1 MITSL
6 RISNL
11 KSFEDSGDLRF
22 SRVNLLT
29 GLNGRGKSTVI
40 QTLLLIAQS
49 YDTEKGIGRI
59 SLKGKFI
66 DLGTY
71 DDVLRRGAEP
81 GEIGID
87 ITTDDEADSKICF
100 ILARDENDQKY
111 AVISDLLVDEKSRME
126 SVSSQGF
133 VVADSGAQVVSDKD
147 IPVVADNVEKV
158 LGSTSDVLGLR
169 QLRNVCFISADR
181 EGGVNIKKN
190 DTEWN
195 PRLGV
200 GIHGQY
206 VMNMLEVA
214 TPEQKQEINQWY
226 REILDGGYVKTHE
239 DKERHEIAMYIDPA
253 GTEQGFKPSNVGFG
267 YSYIL
272 TILVAIV
279 MADEGSKMF
288 IENPEAHLHPSAQA
302 NLIAAIVEIAKKK
315 NLQVFIESHSDH
327 VVHGLQLS
335 VKKNI
340 IDHSEL
346 SVLFFSFDEDIP
358 NLSQVC
364 QMGITEDGHIE
375 NPPSGFFDQAEQDL
389 STLIGLDDIDNLFE
403 E

>member
-6 RISNL
+6 RINNL
-11 KSFEDSGDLRF
+11 KSFENSGDLRF

-66 DLGTY
+66 NLGTY
-71 DDVLRRGAEP
+71 DDVLRRDASSD
-81 GEIGID
+81 EIGIE
-87 ITTDDEADSKICF
+87 ITTDDDADSKISF
-100 ILARDENDQKY
+100 ILARDENDQKF
-111 AVISDLLVDEKSRME
+111 AVINDLWVDEKSRME
-126 SVSSQGF
+126 SVSSQSF
-133 VVADSGAQVVSDKD
+133 VVADSSILALSNHGETA
-147 IPVVADNVEKV
+147 VADVVEKV

-214 TPEQKQEINQWY
+214 TTEQKQEINQWY
-226 REILDGGYVKTHE
+226 RKILDGGYVRTHE

-253 GTEQGFKPSNVGFG
+253 GTDQGFKPSNVGFG

-279 MADEGSKMF
+279 MADEGCKMF

-302 NLIAAIVEIAKKK
+302 NLVAAIVEIAKNK
-315 NLQVFIESHSDH
+315 NLQIFIESHSDH

-335 VKKNI
+335 VKKRI
-340 IDHSEL
+340 IDHSAL

-358 NLSQVC
+358 NLSHVC
-364 QMGITEDGHIE
+364 QMGIAEDGHIE
-375 NPPSGFFDQAEQDL
+375 NPPSGFFDQAEKDL
-389 STLIGLDDIDNLFE
+389 STLIGLDEIDALFE

>member
-288 IENPEAHLHPSAQA
+288 IENPEAHLHPS
-302 NLIAAIVEIAKKK
+302 
-315 NLQVFIESHSDH
+315 SHSDH